1 MYSRRHFL
9 KWGFHISPRSPCRPR
24 MLQSSPYLF
33 NFISPPTPPSPTNR
47 ASSHL
52 HGVPI
57 TLASR
62 VPPQLEFMEARL
74 ESCLHCMQPL
84 RQGLPVITHELGPN
98 ATISLCHSF
107 DETRCKRLPVPGS
120 WASTGLP
127 SSRNRTPWSVVNK
140 ESHLVHFTHP
150 RFTYSST
157 AVQS

>member
-1 MYSRRHFL
+1 M
-9 KWGFHISPRSPCRPR
+9 GFHISPRSPCRPR

-33 NFISPPTPPSPTNR
+33 NFISPPPPTPPTGR

-62 VPPQLEFMEARL
+62 VPFSLPPQLEFMEARL
-74 ESCLHCMQPL
+74 ESCLHCMHPL
-84 RQGLPVITHELGPN
+84 RQVLQVITHELGLS
-98 ATISLCHSF
+98 ATILMPNTF
-107 DETRCKRLPVPGS
+107 DGTHCRRMPVPSS

-127 SSRNRTPWSVVNK
+127 SSRNRTPWSVVYK

-157 AVQS
+157 VVQP